1 MNHREGG
8 PAESWPLDVH
18 SAQALIG
25 RITRDI
31 DDASD
36 ERRDLLLNDLMCA
49 AWPSFTA
56 QDQ

>member
-1 MNHREGG
+1 MNHRDG

-25 RITRDI
+25 RIARDI